1 MTRIWRRA
9 SLIVVPLCIGVVATQ
24 AWADRKAELETLR
37 ERLQQLQKEHQEARE
52 SRAEATDALKQSEQA
67 ISESMAALRK
77 LEAEQRQIQG
87 QLRSVEDES
96 GQTRLSIQER
106 QKQLEEM
113 LKQAYM
119 RGGGDA
125 MKLLLNGQN
134 PSQVARDLHYLA
146 YITQSQSRLIDELR
160 TDLLRLETL
169 KTTAQEKNR
178 ALAGVKASQIR
189 QRSELLKE
197 RNNRQLMLNKLSGQ
211 ISAQRKEIATLKRD
225 EQRLTELMDRLA
237 KQAAARAA
245 SKRNNAK
252 PPARPPAEKPDTPTR
267 PLGLNEQVPEYRAD
281 GLPFSRLKGA
291 LRLPVRGELMNRFGT
306 PRPGGG
312 PSWKGLFIRAAGGA
326 EVRVV
331 AQGVVAFSDWL
342 RGFGNLIIVD
352 HGEGY
357 MSLYSNNESL
367 YKKTGEKVKA
377 GETIAAAG
385 DSGGQEATGVYFE
398 LRHRGRPVDPMSWV
412 K

>member
-1 MTRIWRRA
+1 M
-9 SLIVVPLCIGVVATQ
+9 GVVASP

-67 ISESMAALRK
+67 ISESVSALRK

-87 QLRSVEDES
+87 QLKSVADES

-134 PSQVARDLHYLA
+134 PSQVARDFHYLA
-146 YITQSQSRLIDELR
+146 YITQSQSRLINDLR
-160 TDLLRLETL
+160 SDLSRLEAL
-169 KTTAQEKNR
+169 KTTAEEKGR
-178 ALAGVKASQIR
+178 ALAEVKASQIR
-189 QRSELLKE
+189 QRAELLKE
-197 RNNRQLMLNKLSGQ
+197 RNNRQLVLNKLSGQ
-211 ISAQRKEIATLKRD
+211 ITAQRKEIATLKRD
-225 EQRLTELMDRLA
+225 EQRLTELLDRLA

-252 PPARPPAEKPDTPTR
+252 PPAEKPDTPAR

-291 LRLPVRGELMNRFGT
+291 LRLPARGELMNRFGT

-312 PSWKGLFIRAAGGA
+312 PSWKGLFIRATGGA

-385 DSGGQEATGVYFE
+385 NSGGQEDTGVYFE
-398 LRHRGRPVDPMSWV
+398 LRHQGRPVDPMSWV